1 MRKIIFLDRDG
12 VINRYPGDTK
22 FVTSWRDFKFL
33 PKAKHAILRLTEAGY
48 NIFVVSNQAGVSQRL
63 FKKKELDLITRN
75 MLNQINSYRGK
86 IKKVFY
92 CIHEAQDN
100 CSCRKPKTG
109 LIDKAFGSSKFKL
122 KAKDLKDIYF
132 IGDSIRD
139 VETGKNANLKTIL
152 VLSGRMH
159 IKNKKKWAYHPDYI
173 FKDLL
178 EAVDFI
184 LS

>member
-12 VINRYPGDTK
+12 VINQYPGDTK
-22 FVTSWRDFKFL
+22 YVTSWSGFKFL
-33 PKAKHAILRLTEAGY
+33 PLVKHAISRLTEAGY
-48 NIFVVSNQAGVSQRL
+48 NIFVVSNQADVSKGL
-63 FKKKELDLITRN
+63 FKKEKLDLITRN
-75 MLNQINSYRGK
+75 MLNQIKSYGGK

-92 CIHEAQDN
+92 CIHKAEDN

-109 LIDKAFGSSKFKL
+109 LIDRAFRYLDFRP
-122 KAKDLKDIYF
+122 KAKDIKNIYF

-139 VETGKNANLKTIL
+139 VETGKNAKLKTIL
-152 VLSGRMH
+152 VLSGKEH
-159 IKNKKKWAYHPDYI
+159 IKNRKNWLYQPDYI
-173 FKDLL
+173 FKDLC

>member
-12 VINRYPGDTK
+12 VINQYPGDTK
-22 FVTSWRDFKFL
+22 YVTSWSGFKFL
-33 PKAKHAILRLTEAGY
+33 PLVKHAILRLTEAGY
-48 NIFVVSNQAGVSQRL
+48 NIFVVSNQAGVSGGL
-63 FKKKELDLITRN
+63 FKKEKLDLITRN
-75 MLNQINSYRGK
+75 MLSQIKSYGGN
-86 IKKVFY
+86 IKNVFY
-92 CIHEAQDN
+92 CIHTTEDN

-109 LIDKAFGSSKFKL
+109 LIDKSFRCLGAKP
-122 KAKDLKDIYF
+122 KAQDLKNIYF

-139 VETGKNANLKTIL
+139 VETGKNAKLKTIL
-152 VLSGRMH
+152 VLSGREH
-159 IKNKKKWAYHPDYI
+159 IKNKKKWAYQPDYI